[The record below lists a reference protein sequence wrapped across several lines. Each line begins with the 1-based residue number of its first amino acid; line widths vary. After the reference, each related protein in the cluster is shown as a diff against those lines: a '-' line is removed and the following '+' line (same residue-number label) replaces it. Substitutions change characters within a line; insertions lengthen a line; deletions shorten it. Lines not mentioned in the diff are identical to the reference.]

1 VKKVFILLLCGALLL
16 SVPSAWAWQDHII
29 KGRTY
34 DGEVD
39 TTHTIP
45 GYTLEQMLKF
55 LYYEASNV
63 EEILAI
69 DGVPI
74 SKTPWKK
81 YGGKINPRVK
91 KPDPIDTSPRDMS
104 VPIEVSFSNG
114 QVLDFADQKPVMHKN
129 RVMVP
134 LRRLAEAFQASVIW
148 DEKAQSITLQR
159 DNTKIVLKI
168 GSNKMIINDEEK
180 TIDVSPYILNK
191 RTMVPVRFI
200 SEAFGHKI
208 YWDGN
213 ALAVI
218 IFVNKDFQVGGYIK

>member
-1 VKKVFILLLCGALLL
+1 MKKVFISFLVMVVLLPASL
-16 SVPSAWAWQDHII
+16 VWAWQDHII
-29 KGRTY
+29 LGRTY

-81 YGGKINPRVK
+81 YGGKINPKVK
-91 KPDPIDTSPRDMS
+91 KPDPIDTTPRDKSIPIS
-104 VPIEVSFSNG
+104 VRFSNG
-114 QVLDFADQKPVMHKN
+114 YIVFFPDQKPVLQKN

-134 LRRLAEAFQASVIW
+134 LRSVAEALKSAVEWNQQ
-148 DEKAQSITLQR
+148 EQTITLHK
-159 DNTKIVLKI
+159 DNTTIILKI
-168 GSNKMIINDEEK
+168 GLNKMVINDKEQ
-180 TIDVSPYILNK
+180 TIDVAPYLFNN

-200 SEAFGHKI
+200 CEALGYQISWDNAGKI
-208 YWDGN
+208 VMIDVD
-213 ALAVI
+213 AD
-218 IFVNKDFQVGGYIK
+218 FVPGGY

>member
-1 VKKVFILLLCGALLL
+1 MKKVLISFLFVVFLLPATM
-16 SVPSAWAWQDHII
+16 VWAWEDHII
-29 KGRTY
+29 LGRTY

-74 SKTPWKK
+74 SKTAWKK
-81 YGGKINPRVK
+81 YGGKINPKVK
-91 KPDPIDTSPRDMS
+91 KPDPIDTTPRDPS
-104 VPIEVSFSNG
+104 IPIEVSFSNG
-114 QVLDFADQKPVMHKN
+114 HVLFFLDQKPVMYKN

-134 LRRLAEAFQASVIW
+134 LRRLAEAFRANLEW
-148 DEKAQSITLQR
+148 DGREQKITLQR
-159 DNTKIVLKI
+159 DNTMIIVKI
-168 GSNKMIINDEEK
+168 GSNKMIINGEEK
-180 TIDVSPYILNK
+180 TMDVAPYILNK

-213 ALAVI
+213 AMAVI
-218 IFVNKDFQVGGYIK
+218 IYVDTDFEPGGYSQ